1 MEKVVNLIDKKIS
14 DLKQIDFDNDTIEFL
29 SMFNCNITSLCKQNF
44 VDLVML
50 FYMVKMKLNVATALE
65 DTRKID
71 PFLED
76 MTELTYEDILAL
88 SDTFYEL
95 KEKYD
100 EELGDWTYDDFISLK
115 KHDRTL
121 ADTKK
126 LLKDYSKNFSKEKIN
141 NFLVWMRNDVFSDIL
156 CFAACLKG
164 IEVELEKVND
174 SVDEL
179 NIPGFF
185 NNRLTRKF
193 SDGYLKNVRGSYLKD
208 MDKELHK
215 ELEELKEFKNEKIR
229 ENISLKRNINK
240 QLKNLEELKIL
251 INNKSLT
258 IEKLLKLTGDSELIN
273 ICLIEIIKMNNV
285 KFLDKHQQL
294 INLEKNPVNVLE
306 KVFNDYGYN
315 FNSLTEEEQNIL
327 MSVDNNEKLAENLSF
342 LSTSSLKFINENDNV
357 FINILLLD
365 MESLVKLDSL
375 FLRGKL
381 TNNFI
386 LRYGKKFNSFVI
398 KQLIQNISKLDMQKI
413 DFESLLQYN
422 DKILLELDLKLLEC
436 ISKYDIDFKNSN
448 VKQYEFLVNPK
459 TLNIINKFIELGL
472 LTQIRTLPNLI
483 NLNSEY
489 VIKRIGVMDE
499 LNISY
504 LNERNTINQMARSGK
519 DFYISDDMLDEYN
532 YQNYSLFMNKDMF
545 NVLNRSYNIDLLGE
559 IPVEISFIEDYK
571 KNEQVYI
578 IGTQSFSRIKVL
590 RMLKT
595 LIEHGF
601 TDYNEMLFNVLI
613 YNYPSYLS
621 MEIIDELKNLNK
633 NIQRKQLK

>member
-215 ELEELKEFKNEKIR
+215 ELEELKKFKNEKIR